1 MDRPVLARASAR
13 RGASGFTLI
22 EISLVLLI
30 LALVLSLVVPHFRD
44 PSRAELHSHVR
55 RLATAFRLLR
65 SEAVLNGR
73 IYRLN
78 YDLERNVYWY
88 NAEAV
93 PGQAEAAAEPS
104 GLLARPVRL
113 PRTVVFSDVV
123 LLGAGKLDRGLAYT
137 RFYPDGFVD
146 PTIVHMD
153 NGREAF
159 TLAVWPLTGH
169 VTIYEGYRDL
179 EFIQG

>member
-1 MDRPVLARASAR
+1 LHPP
-13 RGASGFTLI
+13 RGAAQPAPQAASGFTLI
-22 EISLVLLI
+22 EISVVLLL
-30 LALVLSLVVPHFRD
+30 LALVLSLVVPRFRD

-55 RLATAFRLLR
+55 RLAATFRLLR

-88 NAEAV
+88 SVEAV
-93 PGQAEAAAEPS
+93 PGHTGESMEPS
-104 GLLARPVRL
+104 GALARPVRL
-113 PRTVVFSDVV
+113 PRTVAFSDVV
-123 LLGAGKLDRGLAYT
+123 LLGAGKLDRGFAYT

-153 NGREAF
+153 NGRDAF
-159 TLAVWPLTGH
+159 TLEVWPLTGH

-179 EFIQG
+179 EFIRG